1 MRFCNQDQ
9 PNHGTRCGGERRFA
23 RNPDCDGGGRGMRGG
38 GMGMHGPRHGR
49 GGRMARLLEHGDLRL
64 LVLHLINEK
73 PRHGY
78 EIIKAIEDLSGGAYA
93 PSPGVI
99 YPTLMMLDELGQVA
113 SAAEGSRKLFTIT
126 AEGKSSLSEAQP
138 AVDSLLAR
146 IAAAQPREMAPP
158 VIRAMENLRTAL
170 RLKLENT
177 DRESGTIRKIAD
189 LLDGT
194 ARQIEDL

>member
-9 PNHGTRCGGERRFA
+9 FNQAARCGGERRFA
-23 RNPDCDGGGRGMRGG
+23 RHPEQDGGGHGMRGG
-38 GMGMHGPRHGR
+38 GMHGPRHGR

-113 SAAEGSRKLFTIT
+113 SAAEGSRKLFSIT
-126 AEGKSSLSEAQP
+126 PEGKTGLAEAQP
-138 AVDSLLAR
+138 AVDSLLSR

-177 DRESGTIRKIAD
+177 DRASGTIRKIAD